1 LSGEWKLE
9 EEKTPGKYAVTH
21 IRADEKSRQSLL
33 ND

>member
-1 LSGEWKLE
+1 VGNGSLRRK
-9 EEKTPGKYAVTH
+9 KHRKKYAVTH